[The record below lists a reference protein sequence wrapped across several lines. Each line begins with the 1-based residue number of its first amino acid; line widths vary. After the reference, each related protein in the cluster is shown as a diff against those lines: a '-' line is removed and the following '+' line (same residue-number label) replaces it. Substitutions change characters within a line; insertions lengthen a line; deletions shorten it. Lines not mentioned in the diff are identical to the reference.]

1 MNVEIGTVAAQFL
14 FWEYSFRIF
23 GIVSLQCS
31 LGPLYYNLNSSHF
44 SPFYL
49 QGLYPYSSHAS
60 ASWIYCSAW
69 GLVETHEKKEVE
81 DNAARAAHA
90 ITFTSQ
96 WGKGR
101 GKTPWKYM
109 AKKAEIYKREKER
122 GGWTKEREERGIR
135 EKVRLSPPS

>member
-49 QGLYPYSSHAS
+49 RRVYAHILHMQVHAGF
-60 ASWIYCSAW
+60 I
-69 GLVETHEKKEVE
+69 
-81 DNAARAAHA
+81 AAREA
-90 ITFTSQ
+90 SL
-96 WGKGR
+96 KLLR
-101 GKTPWKYM
+101 
-109 AKKAEIYKREKER
+109 KKQLKIMQPGQLMR
-122 GGWTKEREERGIR
+122 
-135 EKVRLSPPS
+135 